1 MYFCMAKIRLSEIL
15 IIDMTSD
22 NNLISDYHIII
33 FQNSISNFKLMALIF
48 TFIIISLKLI
58 HSSHHVLV
66 VSSIT
71 E

>member
-33 FQNSISNFKLMALIF
+33 FQNNISNFKLMALIF
-48 TFIIISLKLI
+48 TFIIISLKLKLA
-58 HSSHHVLV
+58 SH
-66 VSSIT
+66 